1 MAMEQSQI
9 HTGYPTEGTEEQC
22 RCASSSEGHD
32 GCSDWEGMQPKPGEY
47 IKMNLHNLLFR

>member
-1 MAMEQSQI
+1 MEQSQI

-32 GCSDWEGMQPKPGEY
+32 GCSDWEGMQPKAGEY
-47 IKMNLHNLLFR
+47 IKMNLHNQLFR